1 MTPEGVG
8 SAGCD
13 GRTFECDH
21 SLELFNRAK
30 QIIPGGVNSPV
41 RAFGSVGGAPLFIK
55 RAVGAT
61 VWDVD
66 GNAFLDYVGS
76 WGPMLLGHNHPSVRD
91 AVTAAAREGTSF
103 GAPTPGEVE
112 LAELVVEMIP
122 SVEVVRFVNSGTEAT
137 MSAVRLARAVTG
149 KPKIVK
155 FRGGYHGHADSFL
168 VEAGSGSAT
177 LGVPSSPGVTANT
190 AADTLVADYNDLQ
203 SVARLFEDNKG
214 QVSCVIVEP
223 VAGNMGCV
231 PPEPGFLEGLKR
243 LCEDHG
249 ALLVFDEVIT
259 GFRVALGGA
268 QERLGVLPDLTTLG
282 KVIGGG
288 LPVGAYGGSEDLMSK
303 VAPVGAV
310 YQAGTLSGNPL
321 AMAAGAATLSYLR
334 DHSEVYEHL
343 EKLGVRLDEG
353 FGEMFRDGGY
363 PLCWNR
369 VGSIGTLFFT
379 EGPVTGWT
387 NAAKVDRGTFSDY
400 FLHMLNKGIYLA
412 PSPFEAMFL
421 SAAHTE
427 MDIEHTLAAARESLA
442 NVFGA

>member
-1 MTPEGVG
+1 VTSKGLSAEG
-8 SAGCD
+8 CE
-13 GRTFECDH
+13 GRAFNCENSSD
-21 SLELFNRAK
+21 LFKRAK

-41 RAFGSVGGAPLFIK
+41 RAFGSVGGAPLFLN
-55 RAVGAT
+55 RADGAT

-76 WGPMLLGHNHPSVRD
+76 WGPMLLGHNHPAVRD
-91 AVTAAAREGTSF
+91 AVTEAARNGMSF
-103 GAPTPGEVE
+103 GAPTPGEVD
-112 LAELVVEMIP
+112 LAGLVVEMVP

-149 KPKIVK
+149 MPKIVK

-168 VEAGSGSAT
+168 VEAGSGAAT
-177 LGVPSSPGVTANT
+177 LGVPSSPGVTEGT
-190 AADTLVADYNDLQ
+190 ASDTLVARYNNLQ
-203 SVARLFEDNKG
+203 SVAELFEENAG
-214 QVSCVIVEP
+214 QVACVIVEP

-243 LCEDHG
+243 LCEDNG

-321 AMAAGAATLSYLR
+321 AMAAGAAMLSYLR
-334 DHSEVYEHL
+334 DHAEVYDHL
-343 EKLGVRLDEG
+343 EKLGVLLDDG
-353 FGEMFRDGGY
+353 FGEILRDGGY

-369 VGSIGTLFFT
+369 FGSIGTLFFT
-379 EGPVTGWT
+379 EGPVTRWKD
-387 NAAKVDRGTFSDY
+387 AALVDRGKFSDY
-400 FLHMLNKGIYLA
+400 FLEMLNRGIYLA

-427 MDIEHTLAAARESLA
+427 MDIERTLVAARESLA
-442 NVFGA
+442 KAF

>member
-1 MTPEGVG
+1 MTSKVLSAEG
-8 SAGCD
+8 CE
-13 GRTFECDH
+13 GRAFNCERSSD
-21 SLELFNRAK
+21 LFKRAK

-41 RAFGSVGGAPLFIK
+41 RAFGSVGGAPLFLN
-55 RAVGAT
+55 RADGAT

-76 WGPMLLGHNHPSVRD
+76 WGPMLLGHNHPAVRD
-91 AVTAAAREGTSF
+91 AVTEAARDGMSF
-103 GAPTPGEVE
+103 GAPTPGEVD
-112 LAELVVEMIP
+112 LAELVVEMVP

-149 KPKIVK
+149 MPKIVK

-168 VEAGSGSAT
+168 VEAGSGAAT
-177 LGVPSSPGVTANT
+177 LGVPSSPGVTEGT
-190 AADTLVADYNDLQ
+190 ASDTLVARYNNLQ
-203 SVARLFEDNKG
+203 SVAGLFEENAG
-214 QVSCVIVEP
+214 QVACVIVEP

-259 GFRVALGGA
+259 GLRVALGGA

-321 AMAAGAATLSYLR
+321 AMAAGAAMLS
-334 DHSEVYEHL
+334 
-343 EKLGVRLDEG
+343 KK
-353 FGEMFRDGGY
+353 
-363 PLCWNR
+363 C
-369 VGSIGTLFFT
+369 T
-379 EGPVTGWT
+379 
-387 NAAKVDRGTFSDY
+387 AKRRFST
-400 FLHMLNKGIYLA
+400 MT
-412 PSPFEAMFL
+412 SPC
-421 SAAHTE
+421 
-427 MDIEHTLAAARESLA
+427 R
-442 NVFGA
+442 